1 VRLRGLKER
10 IVMES
15 RFGSR
20 RKKSGS
26 TQAILGVALSSLLLG
41 GLVTGYFLWDWGNGE
56 PEQGDQPV
64 IEAPAISTES
74 EVAEAGDGD
83 ATEADD
89 TPSAAEAAEVVE
101 AAQAVERVAEQQG
114 GLDQRLAAAEQRL
127 ARLDLQAQA
136 AAGNAARAEG
146 LLIAFATRRA
156 LERRAELGYL
166 ADQLRLRFGDALPN
180 AVRTVVAFSREPV
193 TVDELAARL
202 DSLGPELSQGDRS
215 VSWESFTREL
225 AELFVVRREA
235 TPSPQPERRLERARI
250 SLESGRIDAAIG
262 EVRNL
267 PGADKADSWIADAE
281 RYRDAMDAL
290 ERIETAAVLEPRL
303 LRDGAGNA
311 VEQLSPVGE

>member
-1 VRLRGLKER
+1 
-10 IVMES
+10 MES

-26 TQAILGVALSSLLLG
+26 TQAILGVALSSLLFGAIL
-41 GLVTGYFLWDWGNGE
+41 TGYLLWDRDEGE
-56 PEQGDQPV
+56 EAVDVQPA
-64 IEAPAISTES
+64 IEAPADMADDE
-74 EVAEAGDGD
+74 
-83 ATEADD
+83 TEAANAGETAETDD
-89 TPSAAEAAEVVE
+89 AGTIAEAAEVQE

-180 AVRTVVAFSREPV
+180 AVRTVIAFSREPV

-202 DSLGPELSQGDRS
+202 EGLGPDLSQGDRS
-215 VSWESFTREL
+215 VSWDSFMREL
-225 AELFVVRREA
+225 GELFVIRREA

-250 SLESGRIDAAIG
+250 FLETGRIDAAIG

-267 PGADKADSWIADAE
+267 PGADKAESWIADAE

-311 VEQLSPVGE
+311 VEQLSPVGSGGE